1 MIYCGVAKRRVCLF
15 SFLYTVIISHTY
27 NALSEAT
34 MRSVITT
41 KLLLFSRRSKKR
53 DTRVRKTRAEQ
64 ESFFPLSVSSAFSRS
79 SGAVCSFFLFSSQGL
94 SLCFVSCS
102 LCSFSLF
109 FFVSIGMCSSMVLV
123 CFRVSHSV
131 FFPSPEFSRR
141 MRDVESLVSVYAQS
155 FLAPDMPF
163 FGFVGCLLAVLVFS
177 PLLLPS
183 FSPLFLSLLGF
194 VVWVFWCFPICFPV
208 LTHTQISLF
217 SDLR

>member
-109 FFVSIGMCSSMVLV
+109 FFVSFGMCSSMVLV

-141 MRDVESLVSVYAQS
+141 MRDVESLVSVYGTVFSCPRYVFLVSLDVCLPFWS
-155 FLAPDMPF
+155 FLPF
-163 FGFVGCLLAVLVFS
+163 FF
-177 PLLLPS
+177 P
-183 FSPLFLSLLGF
+183 LSLLSFSLFLALLVKTSF
-194 VVWVFWCFPICFPV
+194 VVWVFLV
-208 LTHTQISLF
+208 LSDLF
-217 SDLR
+217 SPS

>member
-109 FFVSIGMCSSMVLV
+109 LFVSFGMCSSMVLV

-155 FLAPDMPF
+155 FLAPDMF
-163 FGFVGCLLAVLVFS
+163 FWFRWMFACRSGLFS
-177 PLLLPS
+177 PS
-183 FSPLFLSLLGF
+183 SSLFLSSFSLSPWLCSVGF
-194 VVWVFWCFPICFPV
+194 FGAFRFVSP
-208 LTHTQISLF
+208 S
-217 SDLR
+217 